1 MLSPYLKK
9 KFCNRCEFSVEKFGS
24 ELTMKDQHFLH
35 SKICNDNKKMYKFKK
50 KNIKLK
56 KYICTHNFN
65 KKTSLY
71 ARLKTGKLLATTN

>member
-1 MLSPYLKK
+1 MTIK
-9 KFCNRCEFSVEKFGS
+9 RCTSS
-24 ELTMKDQHFLH
+24 
-35 SKICNDNKKMYKFKK
+35 KK